1 MTHAATSGPV
11 GLFAGLL
18 TLDVHHLL
26 PEYPLVNTKGWA
38 DHTELY
44 AGGPAANAAVTFAHL
59 GGVARLYTV
68 AGRSWL
74 ADTIRD
80 DLGRHGV
87 ELIDLSPD
95 RTEPPPVS
103 SILSTGYDRTV
114 ITSPAPAGTDRLPDG
129 LPESAN
135 ILLVD
140 GHFPHL
146 AMSAATEARS
156 HGITVVLDGGSWKP
170 VLPELLPLVDVAVC
184 SADFH
189 PPGTTTL
196 DEAIEALAH
205 SGIRRCA
212 VTRGEKAVVFRD
224 ERGSGEIEVPEVQVA
239 DTLGAGDV
247 FHGAFCFALAGG
259 APFAE
264 ALRLAAETASLSC
277 QRFGTRAWMEN
288 SD

>member
-170 VLPELLPLVDVAVC
+170 VLPELLPLGGVLRRLPPPGHNNSRRGHR
-184 SADFH
+184 SAGAQRH
-189 PPGTTTL
+189 PPL
-196 DEAIEALAH
+196 CSH
-205 SGIRRCA
+205 PRRKG
-212 VTRGEKAVVFRD
+212 RRISRRERQRRD
-224 ERGSGEIEVPEVQVA
+224 
-239 DTLGAGDV
+239 
-247 FHGAFCFALAGG
+247 
-259 APFAE
+259 
-264 ALRLAAETASLSC
+264 
-277 QRFGTRAWMEN
+277 
-288 SD
+288 